1 MSNPLRIGIVC
12 YPKAGGSGIVATE
25 LGIELAR
32 RGHEIHFI
40 SSARPYRLNE
50 RHEGLHMHLVETADY
65 PLFDYPPY
73 TLALAVKMHQVAHF
87 HDLDLFHVH
96 YAIPHAASAIL
107 ARDMCKRC
115 IPVVTTLHGTDI
127 TLVGKHP
134 SYHRITRY
142 CIESSDAVTSVSD
155 WLTSETRRI
164 FETDKSIETIHNF
177 VDTECFRPGCDM
189 EVRRRF
195 AKDDEVILLHASN
208 FRPVKR
214 APFLLEVFDRLNEQD
229 KCVLVL
235 AGDGPELASMEHKVR
250 ELGIEDRVKFL
261 GAWDDMETL
270 LPLADVFM
278 VPSAHESFGLAPLE
292 AMSCGV
298 PVLVTKVGGP
308 AEVLNSGEGGEL
320 LDPEDL
326 EAWVRACD
334 GLVADKALRKAQ
346 GEAGRN
352 RVLELFAREKVVDRY
367 EVLFR
372 SLMEVKAE
380 ASEGAP

>member
-1 MSNPLRIGIVC
+1 MSDRLRIGIVC

-32 RGHEIHFI
+32 RGHEVHFI
-40 SSARPYRLNE
+40 SSARPFRLTE
-50 RHEGLHMHLVETADY
+50 RHEGLHVHQVETADY

-87 HDLDLFHVH
+87 HELDLFHVH
-96 YAIPHAASAIL
+96 YAIPHAASAVL
-107 ARDMCKRC
+107 ARDMCKHC
-115 IPVVTTLHGTDI
+115 VPVVTTLHGTDI

-164 FETDKSIETIHNF
+164 FETEKAIETIPNF
-177 VDTECFRPGCDM
+177 VDTDQFEPGCDM
-189 EVRRRF
+189 EMRRRF
-195 AKDDEVILLHASN
+195 AEDDQLILLHASN

-214 APFLLEVFDRLNEQD
+214 APFLLEIFSRLKAGER
-229 KCVLVL
+229 CVLVL
-235 AGDGPELASMEHKVR
+235 AGDGPELASMEHRVR
-250 ELGIEDRVKFL
+250 EMGIENRVKFL

-270 LPLADVFM
+270 LPLADLFLM
-278 VPSAHESFGLAPLE
+278 PSEHESFGLAPLE

-298 PVLVTKVGGP
+298 PVLVTDRGGP
-308 AEVLNSGEGGEL
+308 AEVLVSGQGGEL

-326 EAWVRACD
+326 DAWVAATDRLLADEELRREQGRLGRERA
-334 GLVADKALRKAQ
+334 
-346 GEAGRN
+346 
-352 RVLELFAREKVVDRY
+352 LERYSIASVVDHY

-372 SLMEVKAE
+372 SLTPSMGVVPEVK
-380 ASEGAP
+380 P

>member
-1 MSNPLRIGIVC
+1 MTDPLRIGIVC

-32 RGHEIHFI
+32 RGQEVHFI
-40 SSARPYRLNE
+40 SSARPFRLTE
-50 RHEGLHMHLVETADY
+50 RQEGLHVHQVETADY

-87 HDLDLFHVH
+87 HHLDLFHVH
-96 YAIPHAASAIL
+96 YAIPHAASAVL

-115 IPVVTTLHGTDI
+115 LPVVTTLHGTDI

-164 FETDKSIETIHNF
+164 FETEQPIETISNF
-177 VDTECFRPGCDM
+177 VDTDRFRPGRDL
-189 EVRRRF
+189 ELRRRF
-195 AKDDEVILLHASN
+195 AADDELILLHASN

-214 APFLLEVFDRLNEQD
+214 APFLLDVFARLKDRH

-250 ELGIEDRVKFL
+250 ELGMEDRVKFL

-270 LPLADVFM
+270 LPLADLFLM
-278 VPSAHESFGLAPLE
+278 PSEYESFGLAPLE

-298 PVLVTKVGGP
+298 PVLVTSVGGP
-308 AEVLNSGEGGEL
+308 AEVLQGSAGGQL

-326 EAWVRACD
+326 EAWVSA
-334 GLVADKALRKAQ
+334 ADRLLGDEELRRRQ
-346 GEAGRN
+346 GEAGRV
-352 RVLELFAREKVVDRY
+352 RVLERFTLGAVVDRY
-367 EVLFR
+367 ESLFR
-372 SLMEVKAE
+372 RVIEEKGKTGVVS
-380 ASEGAP
+380 

>member
-1 MSNPLRIGIVC
+1 MSDRLRIGIVC

-25 LGIELAR
+25 LGIELAG
-32 RGHEIHFI
+32 RGHEVHFI
-40 SSARPYRLNE
+40 SSARPFRLTE
-50 RHEGLHMHLVETADY
+50 RHEGLHVHQVETADY

-87 HDLDLFHVH
+87 HELDLFHVH
-96 YAIPHAASAIL
+96 YAIPHAASAVL

-115 IPVVTTLHGTDI
+115 VPVVTTLHGTDI

-164 FETDKSIETIHNF
+164 FETDKAIETIPNF
-177 VDTECFRPGCDM
+177 VDTEQFAPGCDREM
-189 EVRRRF
+189 RRRF
-195 AKDDEVILLHASN
+195 AEDDQLILLHASN

-214 APFLLEVFDRLNEQD
+214 APFLLDIFSRL
-229 KCVLVL
+229 KGKARSVLVL

-250 ELGIEDRVKFL
+250 EMGIEDRVKFL

-270 LPLADVFM
+270 LPLADLFLM
-278 VPSAHESFGLAPLE
+278 PSEHESFGLAPLE

-298 PVLVTKVGGP
+298 PVLVTNQGGP
-308 AEVLNSGEGGEL
+308 AEVLISGQGGEL

-326 EAWVRACD
+326 NAWVAATDRLLED
-334 GLVADKALRKAQ
+334 GQLRRAQ
-346 GEAGRN
+346 GEAGRR
-352 RVLELFAREKVVDRY
+352 RVLDHFSTDAVVDRY
-367 EVLFR
+367 EALFR
-372 SLMEVKAE
+372 AQLKGVAEHGEV
-380 ASEGAP
+380 SP